1 MFQKLIIMRNSSIYL
16 QIKNYVKELILK
28 GLLQGD
34 EKLPSTRELCSM
46 LKVSRNS
53 CIKAY
58 EELEQDG
65 FIYLLKSK
73 GAYVQNINLV
83 IQNDFNLDWK
93 SRVSVTASIA
103 EEYDLIK
110 TTIKTEKKVI
120 SFRGLSPDK
129 NLFDIEGFKRSFLN
143 IIQREGSNL
152 LNYGYAKGYKP
163 LINYLLKYMTSKG
176 VNIENKDILI
186 TNGFTEG
193 FDIVLNTITEVGDGI
208 ICENP
213 THNTAIKIMK
223 INRLNIHGIDMEE
236 DGLNIDMLRE
246 KISKNKIKVG
256 YLVPS
261 YHNPTG
267 IVMSAEKRL
276 EVYKIFKENNI
287 PIIEDGFNEELRYS
301 GAHIAPISAFT
312 GLGNGVIYIG
322 SFSKILFPGLRVG
335 WVLADK
341 NLISAL
347 ESVKKSRNIHTS
359 FIDQGILFQYLQEG
373 NFEKTLRKSRKIYSE
388 RYDFAIFCAE
398 KYITYEKITGA
409 GGMNIF
415 ITLSEDIN
423 AKQLLEQC
431 YERGVI
437 FMPGNIFYVSDPKE
451 NTLRIGFANVTL
463 VDIEKGFK
471 IIGECVENYEGW
483 KKNE

>member
-1 MFQKLIIMRNSSIYL
+1 MFQNLIIIKNSSISL
-16 QIKNYVKELILK
+16 QIKNYIKGLILK
-28 GLLQGD
+28 GMLQGD
-34 EKLPSTRELCSM
+34 EKLPSTRELSNM
-46 LKVSRNS
+46 MKVSRNS

-65 FIYLLKSK
+65 FIYILKGK
-73 GAYVQNINLV
+73 GAYAQNINMV
-83 IQNDFNLDWK
+83 IHDDFNLDWK
-93 SRVSVTASIA
+93 IRLSANANIA

-110 TTIKTEKKVI
+110 TTIKTDKKVI

-129 NLFDIEGFKRSFLN
+129 NLFDVEGFKRSFLN

-152 LNYGYAKGYKP
+152 LNYGYARGYKP
-163 LINYLLKYMTSKG
+163 LINYLLQYMKNKG
-176 VNIENKDILI
+176 VNVENKDILI

-193 FDIVLNTITEVGDGI
+193 FDIVLNTITEAGDGI

-223 INRLNIHGIDMEE
+223 MNRLNIHGINMEN
-236 DGLNIDMLRE
+236 DGLNIDILKAE
-246 KISKNKIKVG
+246 ISKNKIKVG

-276 EVYKIFKENNI
+276 EVYKIFKDNNI

-322 SFSKILFPGLRVG
+322 SFSKILFPGIRVG

-347 ESVKKSRNIHTS
+347 ESVKKSKNIHTS
-359 FIDQGILFQYLQEG
+359 FIDQGILFEYLKEG
-373 NFEKTLRKSRKIYSE
+373 NFEKFLKKSRKVYSE
-388 RYDFAIFCAE
+388 RYEFAITCAE
-398 KYITYEKITGA
+398 KYIPYKKITGA

-415 ITLSEDIN
+415 ITLSENIN
-423 AKQLLEQC
+423 SKELLEEC
-431 YERGVI
+431 YKRGVI
-437 FMPGNIFYVSDPKE
+437 FMPGHIFYVSDPAQ
-451 NTLRIGFANVTL
+451 NTLRIGFANVPL
-463 VDIEKGFK
+463 EDIEKGFK
-471 IIGECVENYEGW
+471 IIGECINNYERW
-483 KKNE
+483 KENE